1 MGVHPLTPI
10 QVRAGSGE
18 VVVVVVVGVGCNEED
33 GEDVDV
39 GGKDVTGTRLGG
51 VLLPGAQVVVVVASV
66 GGGFFLFDVLDDLPP
81 LDLPDLPN
89 KSGG

>member
-51 VLLPGAQVVVVVASV
+51 VLLPGAQVVSV
-66 GGGFFLFDVLDDLPP
+66 GGGFFLFDVLGDLPP

-89 KSGG
+89 KSCG